1 MGRVKII
8 FVFCLLLFSFTL
20 SARVFNAGISGGLNI
35 AQIDGDGF
43 SGYNKT
49 GGTLGLF
56 VNTFFRESLTW
67 QMEINYSSKGA
78 QRKVTLENPQYYK
91 FDLRYIEIPLFI
103 RYFITREVIL
113 EGGLSAG
120 YLFHSKE
127 EGLPGVEEPYTE
139 PFRKTEFAALA
150 GIGYML
156 TDNISFHARIS
167 YSVLPIRDHAGG
179 GRYRWNRGM
188 NNNVVSFIMQ
198 YQF

>member
-1 MGRVKII
+1 MKKYKLI
-8 FVFCLLLFSFTL
+8 FVLSGLLFCFTL
-20 SARVFNAGISGGLNI
+20 CAQVFNAGISGGLNI
-35 AQIDGDGF
+35 SQIDGDGF
-43 SGYNKT
+43 SGYNKA
-49 GGTLGLF
+49 GGALGLF
-56 VNTFFRESLTW
+56 VNTFFRESLAW

-103 RYFITREVIL
+103 RYFITRKVIL

-127 EGLPGVEEPYTE
+127 EGLPGVEIPYTE
-139 PFRKTEFAALA
+139 PFRKTEFAALG
-150 GIGYML
+150 GIGYLL